1 MILGSE
7 AQLLDRYGVSRPTL
21 REAIRLLEH
30 RQIVSMRRGPGGGL
44 SVTAPDSSAVAGAAI
59 AYLEFAHVN
68 VQDLVESLTIL
79 QPMAAALAAMQIDE
93 DGIVRLRRLV
103 STQDASAQWD
113 QHNRFH
119 GELAA
124 MSRNPALELFIAVST
139 ELISSYTSRALAD
152 RQLLAAE
159 IERTKADIARAQS
172 RLAEAVIQG
181 NAPMAE
187 HIATLHLTAM
197 LSWVQETGARLAAAV
212 ATTPVDNH
220 GGTASRHRVTAPKMA
235 TALAERI
242 RRDIRR
248 SGWIVG
254 ANLGSEPSLQQRY
267 QVSRTVLREAVR
279 LLEYQGVA
287 SMHTGRSGGLV
298 VSEPHPDAVAAA
310 VTLYLSHRDVRGHG
324 LAAVQLTI
332 EVGCLDIVAGRFD
345 ERARDALRDLMAAEL
360 AAAPGSPSL
369 EKDFHTHLA
378 ELTGNPVLS
387 LWTRVL
393 YSLRHEVGRPD
404 DVGERA
410 VSDPEHERDAREAH
424 AGIANAL
431 LDGDPALAR
440 HRMRRHLQRL

>member
-1 MILGSE
+1 
-7 AQLLDRYGVSRPTL
+7 
-21 REAIRLLEH
+21 
-30 RQIVSMRRGPGGGL
+30 
-44 SVTAPDSSAVAGAAI
+44 VAGAAT
-59 AYLEFAHVN
+59 AYLEFAHVT
-68 VQDLVESLTIL
+68 VQDLVESLTVL
-79 QPMAAALAAMQIDE
+79 QPMAAALAAREIDE
-93 DGIVRLRRLV
+93 HGIVRLRRLV
-103 STQDASAQWD
+103 SAPDASAQWD

-124 MSRNPALELFIAVST
+124 MSRSPALELFIAVST
-139 ELISSYTSRALAD
+139 ELMNRYTARALAAG
-152 RQLLAAE
+152 QPLAVE

-181 NAPMAE
+181 NAQMAE
-187 HIATLHLTAM
+187 HIATRHLSAM
-197 LSWVQETGARLAAAV
+197 LSWVRETGARLGAAAV
-212 ATTPVDNH
+212 AGSPAENH
-220 GGTASRHRVTAPKMA
+220 GGIASRHGVTAPKMA
-235 TALAERI
+235 TSLAERI

-248 SGWIVG
+248 SGWTVG

-287 SMHTGRSGGLV
+287 SMRTGRSGGLV

-310 VTLYLSHRDVRGHG
+310 VTLYLSYRDVRSRG

-332 EVGCLDIVAGRFD
+332 EAGCLDIVAGRFD
-345 ERARDALRDLMAAEL
+345 ERARDALRDLMAADL
-360 AAAPGSPSL
+360 AAGPGLPSL
-369 EKDFHTHLA
+369 EKQFHTRLT

-393 YSLRHEVGRPD
+393 YSLPHEAGRPD
-404 DVGERA
+404 DPGEGGL
-410 VSDPEHERDAREAH
+410 SDQEREREAREAH